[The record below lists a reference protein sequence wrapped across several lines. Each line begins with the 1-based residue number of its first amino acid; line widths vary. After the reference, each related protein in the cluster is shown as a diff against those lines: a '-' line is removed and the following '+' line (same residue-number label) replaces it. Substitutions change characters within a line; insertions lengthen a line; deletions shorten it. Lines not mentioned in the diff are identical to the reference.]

1 MDGRAA
7 SLFPDWPQYAGRI
20 RDAVK
25 DLTAEQLAL
34 RAGPEHAQIWQLAAH
49 VAGTRVYWLCGR
61 FGEPGAEA
69 TPWKRPLED
78 DGWEDDES
86 QPRSG
91 SELEWA
97 LDSSWGVIAA
107 SLDRWSVND
116 LAVTV
121 QVPTAAGG
129 MRTMSRASVL
139 NRAMSHDSFHGGE
152 ISQLLGLHHLPPI
165 DLWIRHPTT

>member
-61 FGEPGAEA
+61 FVEQMPGV
-69 TPWKRPLED
+69 
-78 DGWEDDES
+78 
-86 QPRSG
+86 
-91 SELEWA
+91 A
-97 LDSSWGVIAA
+97 LDMLEHEPVGLRHVLGEI
-107 SLDRWSVND
+107 
-116 LAVTV
+116 
-121 QVPTAAGG
+121 G
-129 MRTMSRASVL
+129 RASCRERV
-139 NRAMSHDSFHGGE
+139 
-152 ISQLLGLHHLPPI
+152 
-165 DLWIRHPTT
+165 